1 MSSHQINTLL
11 PTPASKSTPKFPFN
25 KPLMTQNRQFLIK
38 DLPKYDVAMTVKNEP
53 VDEVQLLH
61 DTMRDL
67 EQMRVVETELDE
79 RSVSMDQMG
88 AHLIEEK
95 PIDV

>member
-1 MSSHQINTLL
+1 
-11 PTPASKSTPKFPFN
+11 
-25 KPLMTQNRQFLIK
+25 
-38 DLPKYDVAMTVKNEP
+38 MTVKNEP
-53 VDEVQLLH
+53 VDEVQLLQ

-79 RSVSMDQMG
+79 KSLSMDQMG
-88 AHLIEEK
+88 AHFIEEK

>member
-1 MSSHQINTLL
+1 
-11 PTPASKSTPKFPFN
+11 
-25 KPLMTQNRQFLIK
+25 MTQNRQFLIK

-67 EQMRVVETELDE
+67 E
-79 RSVSMDQMG
+79 
-88 AHLIEEK
+88 
-95 PIDV
+95 